1 MTTRRIAVV
10 AALAAAVAAA
20 PGASQALAKGDDV
33 RVSRKCTGPS
43 SIKLKL
49 KPDNGRLEVE
59 AEVDQ
64 NRNGV
69 AWRWSLLR
77 GSAKIASGSAT
88 TRAPSGSFSVR
99 RLVTDQA
106 GTDTITARA
115 TRSGETCTVTA
126 RI

>member
-33 RVSRKCTGPS
+33 RVSRKCSGPS
-43 SIKLKL
+43 TIKIKL

-69 AWRWSLLR
+69 TWHWALLR
-77 GSAKIASGSAT
+77 GSTQIANGTAT

-99 RLVTDQA
+99 RLVTNRA

-126 RI
+126 SI